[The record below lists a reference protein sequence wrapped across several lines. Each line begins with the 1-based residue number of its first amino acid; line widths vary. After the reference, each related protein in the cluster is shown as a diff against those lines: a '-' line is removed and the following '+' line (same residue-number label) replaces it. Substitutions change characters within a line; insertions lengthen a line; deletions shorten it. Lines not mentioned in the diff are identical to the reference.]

1 MTQQPIRH
9 PLPTAL
15 MKRINRLAHADA
27 QRHEGAMRQ
36 RLIDDLQRL
45 RAEGTG
51 FQGLDDHLRKLE
63 GVE

>member
-1 MTQQPIRH
+1 
-9 PLPTAL
+9 

-45 RAEGTG
+45 RGEGTG
-51 FQGLDDHLRKLE
+51 FQGLDEHLRKLE
-63 GVE
+63 GAA